1 MKKKLVPLL
10 SLIDVI
16 LFQWS
21 TIQTNLVNIFIT
33 TLSNFFT
40 SRNCR
45 VCSQWLV
52 TFLLLYP
59 VFGVIKLLLFLK
71 LIVMGTFA
79 IKDNLLVLWK
89 VFWSLQLLLDDQLI
103 GFKNFYLWVV
113 IMEQDPFIAFCLFF
127 NAT

>member
-71 LIVMGTFA
+71 LLVMGTFA
-79 IKDNLLVLWK
+79 IKDNLLVLCK
-89 VFWSLQLLLDDQLI
+89 VFWSLQLLPDDQLI

>member
-33 TLSNFFT
+33 TLSTFFT

-52 TFLLLYP
+52 TFLLFYP

-71 LIVMGTFA
+71 LLVMGTFV
-79 IKDNLLVLWK
+79 IKDNLLVLCK

>member
-71 LIVMGTFA
+71 LLVMGTFA
-79 IKDNLLVLWK
+79 IKDNLLVLCK

>member
-71 LIVMGTFA
+71 LHVMGTFA
-79 IKDNLLVLWK
+79 IKDNLLVLCK

-103 GFKNFYLWVV
+103 GFKNF
-113 IMEQDPFIAFCLFF
+113 LFMGCNNGTRPIYSILF
-127 NAT
+127 VF

>member
-79 IKDNLLVLWK
+79 IKDNLLVLCK

>member
-21 TIQTNLVNIFIT
+21 TIQTNLVNIFII

-71 LIVMGTFA
+71 LLVMGTFA
-79 IKDNLLVLWK
+79 IKDNLLVLCK